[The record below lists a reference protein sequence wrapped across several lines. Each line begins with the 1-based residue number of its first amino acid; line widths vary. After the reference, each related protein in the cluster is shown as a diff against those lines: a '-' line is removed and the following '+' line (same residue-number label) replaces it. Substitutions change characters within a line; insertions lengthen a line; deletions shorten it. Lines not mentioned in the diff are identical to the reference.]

1 MQCVRQHRNFGFGK
15 VTDRLHIGNRWML
28 LGMQTYYANGAYHFN
43 ITDYQGNIRAVIRED
58 GILEE
63 TSSYYPYGGLMGS
76 GSMGVQPYKYGG
88 KELDRENGLDLYDSH
103 ARMYDPI
110 TGRTTTI
117 DPLAE
122 KYTHLSPYLW
132 CAANPLKYVDK
143 TGKVIIF
150 INGMHFGDGG
160 SAEYW
165 DVVDD
170 IAMEETGDM
179 NAIYIDGS
187 YGGKSSLFKKGSN
200 LMASNRIQAGFD
212 CGYTS
217 ASKLIELV
225 KQNKGKIKIIT
236 HSMGAAYGKGYAK
249 GILQYAKDNDIS
261 IENLIEFEIDLAPF
275 QPRQQTALKG
285 VETLS
290 VSHMYDI
297 VAGTLEI
304 DGAYNQVTRK
314 DIIVND
320 KEFINVGLREHTIK
334 TFKEDIK
341 NAIIYI
347 KNKEK

>member
-1 MQCVRQHRNFGFGK
+1 
-15 VTDRLHIGNRWML
+15 ML
-28 LGMQTYYANGAYHFN
+28 MK
-43 ITDYQGNIRAVIRED
+43 
-58 GILEE
+58 

-110 TGRTTTI
+110 IGRTTTI

-122 KYTHLSPYLW
+122 KYTHLSPFLW

-170 IAMEETGDM
+170 IAMEKTGDM

-212 CGYTS
+212 YGYTS

-225 KQNKGKIKIIT
+225 KQNKGK
-236 HSMGAAYGKGYAK
+236 
-249 GILQYAKDNDIS
+249 
-261 IENLIEFEIDLAPF
+261 
-275 QPRQQTALKG
+275 LK
-285 VETLS
+285 
-290 VSHMYDI
+290 
-297 VAGTLEI
+297 
-304 DGAYNQVTRK
+304 
-314 DIIVND
+314 
-320 KEFINVGLREHTIK
+320 
-334 TFKEDIK
+334 
-341 NAIIYI
+341 
-347 KNKEK
+347 